1 MSEALRQW
9 EGRIVAGKF
18 PVESYLGESDHSAVF
33 TTQGQGGRG
42 KAVIKMI
49 AADAA
54 SAEQQLRRCR
64 AARELS
70 HPNLIRIIEAG
81 QEGTALLYVVEEY
94 AEENLAQIL
103 PERALTAEEAREMLR
118 PVCRALQYLHG
129 KGFVHGH
136 IQPSNILAIGDQ
148 VKLSSDSLGTP
159 GEKRHGAASAYRP
172 PEATNSTAGDVWQLG
187 MTIVEA
193 LTQHLPVWDRTQT
206 NAPQIPATVP
216 EPFREI
222 AAHCLQIE
230 AGKRWTVAQVFER
243 MGEARSMP
251 RTTLSRGAIATS
263 AIVGQRKT
271 SAKWPYALAV
281 AALVVVVL
289 FVRYRSSGPATDA
302 QSTQA
307 QQENVQPVQAST
319 PPELGSGGSVRSS
332 ANAGAARAGEENGVV
347 RQMMPKVSPAAQRTI
362 QGTIKVR
369 IKVSVDAAGN
379 VTEASQENEVS
390 SRYFPRVAL
399 EAAKEWKFIPAQ
411 DGEREWKLL
420 FVFTRE
426 KIEVTPTGGRA
437 KR

>member
-1 MSEALRQW
+1 MSEALKRW

-42 KAVIKMI
+42 KAIIKMI

-103 PERALTAEEAREMLR
+103 PERALTAEETREMLR

-159 GEKRHGAASAYRP
+159 GEKRRGAASAYGP
-172 PEATNSTAGDVWQLG
+172 P
-187 MTIVEA
+187 
-193 LTQHLPVWDRTQT
+193 
-206 NAPQIPATVP
+206 
-216 EPFREI
+216 
-222 AAHCLQIE
+222 
-230 AGKRWTVAQVFER
+230 
-243 MGEARSMP
+243 
-251 RTTLSRGAIATS
+251 
-263 AIVGQRKT
+263 
-271 SAKWPYALAV
+271 
-281 AALVVVVL
+281 
-289 FVRYRSSGPATDA
+289 
-302 QSTQA
+302 
-307 QQENVQPVQAST
+307 
-319 PPELGSGGSVRSS
+319 
-332 ANAGAARAGEENGVV
+332 
-347 RQMMPKVSPAAQRTI
+347 
-362 QGTIKVR
+362 
-369 IKVSVDAAGN
+369 
-379 VTEASQENEVS
+379 
-390 SRYFPRVAL
+390 

-411 DGEREWKLL
+411 DVEREWKLL

-426 KIEVTPTGGRA
+426 KMEVTPSGGRA

>member
-1 MSEALRQW
+1 MSETLKRW

-18 PVESYLGESDHSAVF
+18 PVERYLGESDHSAVF

-49 AADAA
+49 AADVAD
-54 SAEQQLRRCR
+54 AEQQLRRCR

-103 PERALTAEEAREMLR
+103 PERPLTAEEAREMLR
-118 PVCRALQYLHG
+118 PVLRALQYLHG

-159 GEKRHGAASAYRP
+159 GEKRRGAASAYGP
-172 PEATNSTAGDVWQLG
+172 PEAVNSTAGDVWQLG
-187 MTIVEA
+187 MTLVEV
-193 LTQHLPVWDRTQT
+193 LTQHLPTWDRAQT
-206 NAPQIPATVP
+206 SAPEIPATVP

-222 AAHCLQIE
+222 AANCLQIE

-243 MGEARSMP
+243 MGDARSMP
-251 RTTLSRGAIATS
+251 RTARSRDAIASSTV
-263 AIVGQRKT
+263 AGRPKT
-271 SAKWPYALAV
+271 YAKWAYGLGL
-281 AALVVVVL
+281 AALVVLVVVL
-289 FVRYRSSGPATDA
+289 IVHWRSSGPAPGVP
-302 QSTQA
+302 STPTPS
-307 QQENVQPVQAST
+307 EQAST
-319 PPELGSGGSVRSS
+319 QPESGVGG
-332 ANAGAARAGEENGVV
+332 GAANVAPENGVV
-347 RQMMPKVSPAAQRTI
+347 RRVMPKVSPVAQQTI

-379 VTEASQENEVS
+379 VTEATQENEVS

-399 EAAKEWKFIPAQ
+399 ETAREWKFVPAQ
-411 DGEREWKLL
+411 GGEREWMLL
-420 FVFTRE
+420 FAFTRE
-426 KIEVTPTGGRA
+426 KIEVTPTSVRA
-437 KR
+437 RK